1 MVERKDES
9 DKGWKY
15 KREQERHKESYLN
28 LIEKLMDMYLPMQK
42 DIRRK
47 DGKESFFSVG
57 AHSLSDKKP
66 LERQTKLLKGV

>member
-28 LIEKLMDMYLPMQK
+28 LIEKLMEMYLPMQK

-47 DGKESFFSVG
+47 DGKREFFFGRRALSF
-57 AHSLSDKKP
+57 
-66 LERQTKLLKGV
+66 RQETP

>member
-28 LIEKLMDMYLPMQK
+28 LIEKLMEMYLPMQK

-47 DGKESFFSVG
+47 DGKREFFSVG
-57 AHSLSDKKP
+57 AHSLSDNKP
-66 LERQTKLLKGV
+66 LERQTKLLKGG